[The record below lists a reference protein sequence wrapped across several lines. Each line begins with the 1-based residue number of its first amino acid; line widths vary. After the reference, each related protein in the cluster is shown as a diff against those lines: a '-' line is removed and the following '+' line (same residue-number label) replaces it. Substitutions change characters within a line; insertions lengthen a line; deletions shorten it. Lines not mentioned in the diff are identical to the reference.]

1 MPQKMGDERVIEL
14 IGRIDRALA
23 RIEAAAARPAPPA
36 APPAPTAADD
46 DGRAAAIEEAHQALR
61 AKVER
66 SISQIDRLIAAGEQA

>member
-1 MPQKMGDERVIEL
+1 MGDDRVIEL

-23 RIEAAAARPAPPA
+23 RIEAAACRPAP
-36 APPAPTAADD
+36 APPPVHD

-66 SISQIDRLIAAGEQA
+66 SISQIDRLIAAGEQG

>member
-1 MPQKMGDERVIEL
+1 MGDDRVIEL

-23 RIEAAAARPAPPA
+23 RIEAAASRPVPAPA
-36 APPAPTAADD
+36 QE

-66 SISQIDRLIAAGEQA
+66 SISQIDRLIAAGEQG

>member
-1 MPQKMGDERVIEL
+1 MGDERVIEL

-23 RIEAAAARPAPPA
+23 RIEAAGARRPAPP
-36 APPAPTAADD
+36 PPPPLPVHD

-66 SISQIDRLIAAGEQA
+66 TISQIDRLIASGEQG